1 MKKLL
6 LLFFLLP
13 AISWLRAQDDAGDLR
28 LDLEFYGQADAYY
41 INPMGDGGLV
51 LFYPTDSVNAFGER
65 MWSFIR
71 YTSDFT
77 RIWDR
82 QIMALPELNYAQH
95 TWDQTSLHVL
105 LMSEKP
111 LKKRRIQIFSLNT
124 ETGDLE
130 EMEGLIPYNLKLND
144 FSSVRNIAYIGGET
158 QMTKF
163 ENTARTIGAMLVI
176 PTFLGIT
183 QNEPEAV
190 HYMADMNEKK
200 FRQFRYDYNGVATIQ
215 RQAPN
220 YKARSM
226 STVIYHSPTRK
237 EDHLYLKEYAG
248 DKLIRNLEVSPKS
261 DRRILTGQTLHLNRD
276 EFLVTG
282 TYAQAYFRQ
291 KIFKRIGLF
300 FSGQRLPPNANG
312 IYIAKIG
319 YRGQVF
325 TEFYNFAEFENFWEV
340 YKPKVKRKV
349 KRKQKRKEKKGKEVI
364 LNFKLLMHDV
374 IETEDTYLLVAEVYE
389 EEYKREMVR
398 DIRTG
403 IMQDAG
409 REYFA
414 GYKYTHAIAAAF
426 NKKDGKMI
434 WDNSFPINNILSMN
448 LEERV
453 EVLPGPDSTIMIYS
467 QGPYLQSRTIQGG
480 EVLEPRE
487 IKKMT
492 GEFSGGRIGF
502 ESDIVHW
509 YDNYFLAWGYEQPV
523 KEEEGLL
530 SALRGQDKEKKPQRV
545 FLYRIGY

>member
-13 AISWLRAQDDAGDLR
+13 TISWLRAQDDEGDLR
-28 LDLEFYGQADAYY
+28 LELEFFGEAEAYY
-41 INPMGDGGLV
+41 VNHMGADGLV

-71 YTSDFT
+71 YTSDFI

-82 QIMALPELNYAQH
+82 QIMARPGLNYTRH
-95 TWDQTSLHVL
+95 TWDRTSLHVL

-111 LKKRRIQIFSLNT
+111 LKKRRVQILSLNT
-124 ETGDLE
+124 ETGDLA
-130 EMEGLIPYNLKLND
+130 EMDGLIPYNLKLND
-144 FSSVRNIAYIGGET
+144 FSAVRNIAYIGGET
-158 QMTKF
+158 QPTKF
-163 ENTARTIGAMLVI
+163 ENTARRIGAVLVI

-190 HYMADMNEKK
+190 HYMADMNEQK
-200 FRQFRYDYNGVATIQ
+200 FKRFRYDYGGVASVQ

-226 STVIYHSPTRK
+226 STTIYHSPSRK
-237 EDHLYLKEYAG
+237 EDHLYIKEYAG

-261 DRRILTGQTLHLNRD
+261 DRRILTGHTMHLNRD
-276 EFLVTG
+276 EFIVAG
-282 TYAQAYFRQ
+282 TYSQAYFRQ
-291 KIFKRIGLF
+291 KFFKRIGLF
-300 FSGQRLPPNANG
+300 FSGERLPPNANG
-312 IYIAKIG
+312 IYITKIG

-325 TEFYNFAEFENFWEV
+325 TEFYNFAQFENFWEV

-389 EEYKREMVR
+389 EEYKREAVR
-398 DIRTG
+398 DFRTG
-403 IMQDAG
+403 MMQNTG
-409 REYFA
+409 RQYFA

-434 WDNSFPINNILSMN
+434 WDNSFPINNLLSMD
-448 LEERV
+448 LRERV

-467 QGPYLQSRTIQGG
+467 QGPYLQSRTIQEG
-480 EVLEPRE
+480 EVLEPRQ

-502 ESDIVHW
+502 ESDITHW
-509 YDNYFLAWGYEQPV
+509 FDNYFLAWGYEQPR
-523 KEEEGLL
+523 KEEGLL
-530 SALRGQDKEKKPQRV
+530 SSFRSQEKKPQRV